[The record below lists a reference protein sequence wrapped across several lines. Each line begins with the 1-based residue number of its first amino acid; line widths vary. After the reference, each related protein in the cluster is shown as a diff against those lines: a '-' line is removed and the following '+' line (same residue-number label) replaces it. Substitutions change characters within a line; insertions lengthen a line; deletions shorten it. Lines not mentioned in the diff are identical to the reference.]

1 MSGDASTLSRVR
13 PEYLPIEN
21 YGLIGECGT
30 AALVSDEGSIDWLCL
45 PRFDSD
51 PTFGRILDP
60 GGGHFSVRPE
70 EPFSSTRMYLPDT
83 PILATTFTTPTGK
96 ATMYDFFAA
105 RPFDDKRTHLW
116 PFRYLVR
123 RIEGEEGSVPFEVEI
138 APRDSFGGKAF
149 RLRASGCRLYASRRA
164 QDLFYETGEPFTIQD
179 GVGRS
184 RVTVGA
190 GQHEYVTMAVAFG
203 AIGVLPPTGGFAE
216 RAYEETLEYWRGWS
230 EQELVG
236 GRAPESVRRSALT
249 LKLMTFAPS
258 GGAVAAP
265 TSSLPEQIGGSR
277 NWDYRYVWVRDA
289 SRTVIALFDLGYHD
303 EAHAYMFWVTNAI
316 HLTRPRIYTMYG
328 VHGEHRIPEGEIQP
342 LRGYRDSRPV
352 RRGNEALEQLQLDNW
367 GQLVDAAF
375 VFAERSGEM
384 DSDMWK
390 AIRSL
395 VAWVAEN
402 WHRPDHGIWEV
413 RGDPQHYVHS
423 KVMCWV
429 ALDRGVRLVQDYG
442 FVGPDE
448 EWARARDEVKSAILE
463 HGYDRKR
470 GTFVR
475 AFGDEIVDAA
485 LLEIPVVG
493 FLPGNDERVVR
504 TIDRIRED
512 LGREHLV
519 YRYLTDDNLPG
530 DEGAFL
536 PCSFWLVEALALA
549 GRYEEACELFDRLCE
564 VRNDVG
570 LLPEEIDP
578 ESGAFLGNF
587 PQGLS
592 HIALVNAASTL
603 KRLGDEREKADQP
616 NGR

>member
-1 MSGDASTLSRVR
+1 VR

-30 AALVSDEGSIDWLCL
+30 AALVSDDGSIDWLCL

-51 PTFGRILDP
+51 PTYGRILDP
-60 GGGHFSVRPE
+60 GGGHFSLRPE
-70 EPFSSTRMYLPDT
+70 EPFTSTRMYLPDT

-96 ATMYDFFAA
+96 ATLYDFFAA
-105 RPFDDKRTHLW
+105 RPFGDKRTHLW

-123 RIEGEEGSVPFEVEI
+123 RVEGEEGSVSFDVEV
-138 APRDSFGGKAF
+138 APKDPFGGHDF
-149 RLRASGCRLYASRRA
+149 RVRASGCRLYASRRGL
-164 QDLFYETGEPFTIQD
+164 DLFYEATAPFSVHD
-179 GVGRS
+179 GIGRAKI
-184 RVTVGA
+184 TVEA
-190 GQHEYVTMAVAFG
+190 GQHAYVTMAVAFG
-203 AIGVLPPTGGFAE
+203 AIGVLPPVGGFAE
-216 RAYEETLEYWRGWS
+216 RAYEETLQYWKDWS
-230 EQELVG
+230 EKEIVG
-236 GRAPESVRRSALT
+236 GRAPEPVRRSALT
-249 LKLMTFAPS
+249 LKLLTFAPS

-265 TSSLPEQIGGSR
+265 TTSLPEQIGGSR

-289 SRTVIALFDLGYHD
+289 SRTVVALFDLGYHD

-328 VHGEHRIPEGEIQP
+328 VHGEHRIPEGDVQP

-352 RRGNEALEQLQLDNW
+352 RRGNAALEQLQLDNW

-395 VAWVAEN
+395 VEWVAEN
-402 WHRPDHGIWEV
+402 WNQPDHGIWEV

-429 ALDRGVRLVQDYG
+429 ALDRGVRLVQD
-442 FVGPDE
+442 FHFDGPDDR
-448 EWARARDEVKSAILE
+448 WVRARDEVKSAILE
-463 HGYDRKR
+463 HGYDQKR

-475 AFGDEIVDAA
+475 TFGDEVVDAA

-493 FLPGNDERVVR
+493 FLPGDDERVVR
-504 TIDRIRED
+504 TVDRIRDE
-512 LGREHLV
+512 LGHGDLV

-536 PCSFWLVEALALA
+536 PCSFWLVEALALG
-549 GRYEEACELFDRLCE
+549 GRYDEACSLFDRLCE
-564 VRNDVG
+564 LRNDAG

-578 ESGAFLGNF
+578 ESGQFLGNF

-592 HIALVNAASTL
+592 HIALVNAASIL
-603 KRLGDEREKADQP
+603 RRLGEGREEAGQP
-616 NGR
+616 SG